1 MPTTSPERGCSSSST
16 LQHQRCTE
24 DATGG
29 TSPSNPSS
37 ASQRLR
43 TTLNLC
49 TCCYSARCRFELG
62 FEVNAAPGP
71 CAAFCSSPAHSGQTA
86 ASRSVHRRES
96 EKNRHFFSDSDHLGV
111 EHAAGGAKRS
121 ENSCRS
127 MTRKQRRA
135 LFPCTGKSSG
145 THSGCMQTVQ
155 SVSHAMQPGSWPGV
169 CCASTPFAPV
179 HCHSCAMT
187 E

>member
-1 MPTTSPERGCSSSST
+1 MPTTSPERGCSSPST

-43 TTLNLC
+43 TTLHSC

-71 CAAFCSSPAHSGQTA
+71 CAALCSSLARSGRTA
-86 ASRSVHRRES
+86 ASRSVHRRVS

-111 EHAAGGAKRS
+111 WNTPRTVISRS
-121 ENSCRS
+121 VF
-127 MTRKQRRA
+127 RA
-135 LFPCTGKSSG
+135 LGARLGPPGLALF
-145 THSGCMQTVQ
+145 
-155 SVSHAMQPGSWPGV
+155 SVTYLEEVKA
-169 CCASTPFAPV
+169 
-179 HCHSCAMT
+179 
-187 E
+187 